1 MMPDTQ
7 YRPMATTQGLLPFS
21 MPEAVAIPSFPE
33 TKYMGSKQALLP
45 FILKHI
51 SPLRFNRVLDAFSGS
66 GCVAYALKQT
76 GAEVHTNDFLKFSFH
91 TARATIENNSTVLT
105 DADVEMLLSP
115 NRGASDFIQAT
126 FAERYFGGADNHFL
140 DNLWANIQELKS
152 STKRSLA
159 IAAACRAAMKK
170 RPRGIFTFTGMKGWD
185 GRKDLRLTMKEQFL
199 KGVSQFN
206 GAVFSNKRRNKA
218 QCKDVFDVDPNGYD
232 LVYIDTP
239 YVSPFSDCDY
249 TRRYH
254 FVEGF
259 CTYWQG
265 TEILS
270 NTLTKKIRSYPTDF
284 SSKAGAIDAFSKLFS
299 HFRKSKLVVSYSS
312 NGIPSERQMV
322 ELIREHKRKVEV
334 HKVEHKYSHGN
345 HNHKVGDNNN
355 SVQEYLFIGQ

>member
-1 MMPDTQ
+1 MPDTQ
-7 YRPMATTQGLLPFS
+7 YRLTATTQGLLPFS
-21 MPEAVAIPSFPE
+21 MQEAVAIPSFPE

-51 SPLRFNRVLDAFSGS
+51 SPLRLNRVLDAFSGS

-76 GAEVHTNDFLKFSFH
+76 GAEVHTNDFMKFAYH
-91 TARATIENNSTVLT
+91 IARATIENNSTLLT
-105 DADVEMLLSP
+105 DADVKMLLSP
-115 NRGASDFIQAT
+115 NRSSSDFIQAT
-126 FAERYFGGADNHFL
+126 FADRYFGEADNHFL
-140 DNLWANIQELKS
+140 DNLWANIQELTS

-159 IAAACRAAMKK
+159 IAAACKAAMKK

-199 KGVSQFN
+199 VGVSQFN

-218 QCKDVFDVDPNGYD
+218 QCKDVFDVDPSGYD

-284 SSKAGAIDAFSKLFS
+284 SSKAGAIDAFSKLFN

-322 ELIREHKRKVEV
+322 ELIREHKRRVEV
-334 HKVEHKYSHGN
+334 HKVEHMYSHGN